1 MFFTPSPL
9 VSIRLTLRPTHIPG
23 HRTLPEGRP
32 LLGNRLI
39 VTVLDGALAMVP
51 EPREDLA
58 LPPVGEFV
66 FVLDP
71 PCGGTDVFQGRFK
84 FPFRVILFI
93 QDRVAVHLL
102 HEVVVGLERFGDLT
116 VSVDPDRKAIDMSD
130 RPVVM
135 GLHHHI
141 RVVALGEGLYRLGD
155 GVGVALVKETAVP
168 VVRVDDRP
176 VVGVGDLTLS
186 EPGAL
191 SQKSSTSLGVLD
203 AAWLFQMRR
212 LSPHAVVGYGHRV
225 MRRRALDGVAM
236 AACIA
241 RRLDHR
247 LGRDARRPPATRFVQ
262 LCTGLLFAR
271 GRRTVTS
278 WLRGCGMGRDYKRYY
293 YLLGSVGRKTP
304 AIARALLRILLKRL
318 PGDGAGTPLVF
329 AIDDSPT
336 KRYGPHVEGAGKHHN
351 PTPGPAGSKFLYG
364 HVWVCL
370 ARLVRHPLW
379 GAIALPIVS
388 HLYIRAKDVG
398 WMAAYYGWQFHTKL
412 ELAAAQIEWLVQQ
425 LGPNRPPI
433 WVVTDGAYA
442 KRPFLKRVLAAGVT
456 VISRLRCDAA
466 LWSLPV
472 VVDPGQKRGRG
483 RPPKYGKNRIDLAKR
498 AAQTRGWQTGLF
510 SLYGRLVVKKY
521 KTFLATYK
529 PVGGVIRVVLV
540 REPDRWVA
548 YFSTDPDLSVASILE
563 TVADRSALE
572 QVFHD
577 VKEVHGAGQQQLRH
591 VWANVGAWNLI
602 GWWHTLVELWA
613 WDRPQSRLRDR
624 SDSPWDKP
632 ERRPSHA
639 NRCQELRREALQ
651 EEYSSLPSVA
661 GLRPKIRRFI
671 QRHAPGRMR
680 LTVLGKCRSR
690 LQGQMPSSGIIWHGK
705 ECRTTR
711 GAPKRRSA
719 KNRTFASR
727 SEGGGQCPVA
737 TEIDAERPLPGLRVP
752 TAVPRPS
759 GSGG

>member
-1 MFFTPSPL
+1 MLWLDMATESCEGE
-9 VSIRLTLRPTHIPG
+9 PG
-23 HRTLPEGRP
+23 WSRNG
-32 LLGNRLI
+32 
-39 VTVLDGALAMVP
+39 
-51 EPREDLA
+51 
-58 LPPVGEFV
+58 
-66 FVLDP
+66 
-71 PCGGTDVFQGRFK
+71 C
-84 FPFRVILFI
+84 
-93 QDRVAVHLL
+93 
-102 HEVVVGLERFGDLT
+102 
-116 VSVDPDRKAIDMSD
+116 
-130 RPVVM
+130 
-135 GLHHHI
+135 
-141 RVVALGEGLYRLGD
+141 LYRSSSGS
-155 GVGVALVKETAVP
+155 P
-168 VVRVDDRP
+168 P
-176 VVGVGDLTLS
+176 W
-186 EPGAL
+186 PGR
-191 SQKSSTSLGVLD
+191 ST
-203 AAWLFQMRR
+203 
-212 LSPHAVVGYGHRV
+212 
-225 MRRRALDGVAM
+225 
-236 AACIA
+236 
-241 RRLDHR
+241 
-247 LGRDARRPPATRFVQ
+247 PASTRFVQ

-318 PGDGAGTPLVF
+318 PAMVRVRRWSSPSTTPPPSGTGRTL
-329 AIDDSPT
+329 
-336 KRYGPHVEGAGKHHN
+336 RAGKYHN

-370 ARLVRHPLW
+370 ARLFRHPLW

-442 KRPFLKRVLAAGVT
+442 KRLFLKRVLAAGVT

-498 AAQTRGWQTGLF
+498 AAQRGAGRPGF
-510 SLYGRLVVKKY
+510 SPS
-521 KTFLATYK
+521 T
-529 PVGGVIRVVLV
+529 VGSGQEVQDVLGDLQAGGWGDPCGAGA
-540 REPDRWVA
+540 EPDRWVA

-671 QRHAPGRMR
+671 QRLMR
-680 LTVLGKCRSR
+680 GSHEAD
-690 LQGQMPSSGIIWHGK
+690 SSEESAALVHRQ
-705 ECRTTR
+705 CNCCPRTIRAKT
-711 GAPKRRSA
+711 RRSP
-719 KNRTFASR
+719 RSPGSASR
-727 SEGGGQCPVA
+727 MIRGQACGLTDPETGIRFVAKKWRESCPPA
-737 TEIDAERPLPGLRVP
+737 N
-752 TAVPRPS
+752 AVIRARRE
-759 GSGG
+759 

>member
-1 MFFTPSPL
+1 M
-9 VSIRLTLRPTHIPG
+9 
-23 HRTLPEGRP
+23 
-32 LLGNRLI
+32 
-39 VTVLDGALAMVP
+39 
-51 EPREDLA
+51 
-58 LPPVGEFV
+58 
-66 FVLDP
+66 
-71 PCGGTDVFQGRFK
+71 
-84 FPFRVILFI
+84 
-93 QDRVAVHLL
+93 
-102 HEVVVGLERFGDLT
+102 
-116 VSVDPDRKAIDMSD
+116 
-130 RPVVM
+130 
-135 GLHHHI
+135 
-141 RVVALGEGLYRLGD
+141 
-155 GVGVALVKETAVP
+155 
-168 VVRVDDRP
+168 
-176 VVGVGDLTLS
+176 
-186 EPGAL
+186 
-191 SQKSSTSLGVLD
+191 
-203 AAWLFQMRR
+203 
-212 LSPHAVVGYGHRV
+212 
-225 MRRRALDGVAM
+225 
-236 AACIA
+236 
-241 RRLDHR
+241 
-247 LGRDARRPPATRFVQ
+247 
-262 LCTGLLFAR
+262 
-271 GRRTVTS
+271 
-278 WLRGCGMGRDYKRYY
+278 
-293 YLLGSVGRKTP
+293 
-304 AIARALLRILLKRL
+304 LRILLKRL
-318 PGDGAGTPLVF
+318 AGDGPGTPLVF
-329 AIDDSPT
+329 GIDDSPT

-351 PTPGPAGSKFLYG
+351 PTPGPAGSPFLYG

-379 GAIALPIVS
+379 GAIALPILS
-388 HLYIRAKDVG
+388 HLYIRAKDIG
-398 WMAAYYGWQFHTKL
+398 WMAAYYGWEFHTKL

-425 LGPNRPPI
+425 LGKDHPPI

-472 VVDPGQKRGRG
+472 VVEPGQKKGRG
-483 RPPKYGKNRIDLAKR
+483 RPPKYGKQRIDLAKR

-510 SLYGRLVVKKY
+510 SLYGRMVVKKY

-671 QRHAPGRMR
+671 QRLMHR
-680 LTVLGKCRSR
+680 
-690 LQGQMPSSGIIWHGK
+690 
-705 ECRTTR
+705 
-711 GAPKRRSA
+711 
-719 KNRTFASR
+719 
-727 SEGGGQCPVA
+727 VA
-737 TEIDAERPLPGLRVP
+737 
-752 TAVPRPS
+752 
-759 GSGG
+759 

>member
-1 MFFTPSPL
+1 MLWLDMATESCEGEPWMESQWLPVSL
-9 VSIRLTLRPTHIPG
+9 VVWIT
-23 HRTLPEGRP
+23 
-32 LLGNRLI
+32 
-39 VTVLDGALAMVP
+39 ALA
-51 EPREDLA
+51 
-58 LPPVGEFV
+58 
-66 FVLDP
+66 
-71 PCGGTDVFQGRFK
+71 GT
-84 FPFRVILFI
+84 
-93 QDRVAVHLL
+93 
-102 HEVVVGLERFGDLT
+102 
-116 VSVDPDRKAIDMSD
+116 
-130 RPVVM
+130 
-135 GLHHHI
+135 
-141 RVVALGEGLYRLGD
+141 
-155 GVGVALVKETAVP
+155 
-168 VVRVDDRP
+168 
-176 VVGVGDLTLS
+176 
-186 EPGAL
+186 
-191 SQKSSTSLGVLD
+191 LD
-203 AAWLFQMRR
+203 ARQQA
-212 LSPHAVVGYGHRV
+212 
-225 MRRRALDGVAM
+225 
-236 AACIA
+236 
-241 RRLDHR
+241 
-247 LGRDARRPPATRFVQ
+247 RFVQ

-529 PVGGVIRVVLV
+529 PVGGVIRVVLGARARSLGGV
-540 REPDRWVA
+540 LFDRPGSERGVDPRDGGRPLGVGAGLPRRQGGARSGTAAVASCVGQRGGVEPDRLVA
-548 YFSTDPDLSVASILE
+548 HAGGAVGLGPAAVPVARPERLAVGQARASSVACQSLSGVTSRGVTGRIFVA
-563 TVADRSALE
+563 TVSGGLASKNPPVHSA
-572 QVFHD
+572 
-577 VKEVHGAGQQQLRH
+577 
-591 VWANVGAWNLI
+591 
-602 GWWHTLVELWA
+602 
-613 WDRPQSRLRDR
+613 P
-624 SDSPWDKP
+624 
-632 ERRPSHA
+632 
-639 NRCQELRREALQ
+639 
-651 EEYSSLPSVA
+651 
-661 GLRPKIRRFI
+661 
-671 QRHAPGRMR
+671 HAPGRMR
-680 LTVLGKCRSR
+680 LTVLGKCSI
-690 LQGQMPSSGIIWHGK
+690 M
-705 ECRTTR
+705 
-711 GAPKRRSA
+711 
-719 KNRTFASR
+719 
-727 SEGGGQCPVA
+727 EGLLNEG
-737 TEIDAERPLPGLRVP
+737 LPGGKGND
-752 TAVPRPS
+752 RPS
-759 GSGG
+759 RD